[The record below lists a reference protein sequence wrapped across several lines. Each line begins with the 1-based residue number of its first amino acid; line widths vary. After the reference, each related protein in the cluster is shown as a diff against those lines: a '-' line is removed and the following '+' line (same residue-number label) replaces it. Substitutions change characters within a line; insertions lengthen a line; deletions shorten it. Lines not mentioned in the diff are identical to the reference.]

1 LLEQGVKRY
10 FINAIELKSKFA
22 FSQCYN
28 ALNSANAKDFFLKL
42 MQVSPIEI
50 RRIQTDNGL
59 EFYGFFE
66 EQLKKK
72 TISHFLNY
80 LRSPKSN
87 AFIESLN
94 GIFRKQFLQQYQCG
108 FHDTKNL
115 NKELVNYLLWCNSE
129 KPHSSLNFDTPL
141 NYAINSLN
149 LKS

>member
-1 LLEQGVKRY
+1 VKSLKQVKHRIKTLEFYKDKRLINNLKSLSINVAKGNITERKRSKEKKKCILKYKPSKCGDLWQIDSVNMLEQGAKRY
-10 FINAIELKSKFA
+10 FINAIELKPKFA

-72 TISHFLNY
+72 TISHF
-80 LRSPKSN
+80 
-87 AFIESLN
+87 
-94 GIFRKQFLQQYQCG
+94 
-108 FHDTKNL
+108 
-115 NKELVNYLLWCNSE
+115 
-129 KPHSSLNFDTPL
+129 
-141 NYAINSLN
+141 
-149 LKS
+149 